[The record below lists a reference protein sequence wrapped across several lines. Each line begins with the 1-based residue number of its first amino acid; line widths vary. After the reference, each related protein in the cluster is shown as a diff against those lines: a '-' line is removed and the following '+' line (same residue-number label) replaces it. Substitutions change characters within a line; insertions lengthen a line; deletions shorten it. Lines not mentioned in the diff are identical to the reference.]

1 MSRFNIRQISAPVVA
16 APAPVADKK
25 PSAYSAMKH
34 GTSIPMMN
42 TITMIPAEE
51 ETKKKGRPS
60 KDDIRKHKLAMASD
74 QIAVLV
80 ESKPTRNKIR
90 DFLSSRIT
98 QLDDEKR

>member
-1 MSRFNIRQISAPVVA
+1 MQRFNVRQTSAPI
-16 APAPVADKK
+16 APPPPTVADKK
-25 PSAYSAMKH
+25 PSAYHAMKH

-42 TITMIPAEE
+42 TVSMVPEE
-51 ETKKKGRPS
+51 EPKKKGRPS

-90 DFLSSRIT
+90 EFLSSRIT

>member
-1 MSRFNIRQISAPVVA
+1 
-16 APAPVADKK
+16 
-25 PSAYSAMKH
+25 MKH

-42 TITMIPAEE
+42 TVSMVPEE
-51 ETKKKGRPS
+51 EPKKKGRPS

-90 DFLSSRIT
+90 EFLSSRIT